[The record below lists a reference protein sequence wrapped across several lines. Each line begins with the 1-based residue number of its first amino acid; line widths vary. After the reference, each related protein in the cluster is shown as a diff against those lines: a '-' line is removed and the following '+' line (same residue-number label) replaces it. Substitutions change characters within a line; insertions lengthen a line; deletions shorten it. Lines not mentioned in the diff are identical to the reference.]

1 MAKNKGERVNE
12 KKVVAILNEI
22 LELELAGVVRYMHYS
37 FMVFGHNRIPI
48 TGWLRAQATESM
60 AHATLAGEHITAL
73 GGHPSLRIGPLLET
87 SKHAVDDILREAIE
101 HEELGLAGYRKLL
114 GLVKDRS
121 ILLEEYARAQ
131 VAAEEEHIAETRK
144 MLRRE

>member
-1 MAKNKGERVNE
+1 MAKKKGDRLNE
-12 KKVVAILNEI
+12 KKVIATLNEI

-37 FMVFGHNRIPI
+37 FMVFGHSRIPI
-48 TGWLRAQATESM
+48 TGWLRAQANESM
-60 AHATLAGEHITAL
+60 AHATLAGEHITSL

-87 SKHAVDDILREAIE
+87 SKHSVDDILEEAIE
-101 HEELGLAGYRKLL
+101 HEQQGLAGYQRLL
-114 GLVKDRS
+114 ALVKDRS

-131 VAAEEEHIAETRK
+131 VAAEEGHIAETRK